1 MGKHIFT
8 GSMLVLTLSAT
19 TSVFANQAFDAQSPW
34 MLGDWS
40 GKRSALVEQGYDFSI
55 GYSGQGATLLNTSVD
70 SDKDAAYADQWNFSG
85 HFDLAKILNWD
96 NTQAYIN
103 ITKRD
108 GNQIENKSNALSTH
122 ISQVQEVYGRGQTWR
137 LTDMWI
143 KKTFMNNQLDLKV
156 GRFGQSED
164 FASFDCEFQNLALCG
179 GQIGHWS
186 GDQWFNGPVSQWA
199 ARVKWSFSPELA
211 AQIGAYEVNP
221 ENLKR
226 SKGFNLSTD
235 GSEGAIIPVELI
247 WTPALTLQHLPGE
260 YRLGYYYSTVNADNI
275 QTERSGNKHKYG
287 IWISAKQQLT
297 THTNDASRGLSIM
310 GQVALYDNK
319 TSIFQDAENIALV
332 YKGLAESRAK
342 DEIGLGLSRIS
353 VDSDRAPELD
363 EELNAELYY
372 AIQATNW
379 LKIRP
384 NLQYVKNI
392 GANPESGNAWAAGVK
407 FNMNF

>member
-19 TSVFANQAFDAQSPW
+19 TSIFANQAFDAQSLW

-55 GYSGQGATLLNTSVD
+55 AYSGQAATLLDTSVD

-85 HFDLAKILNWD
+85 SFDLAKILNWD

-143 KKTFMNNQLDLKV
+143 KKTFMNNQLDVKL

-199 ARVKWSFSPELA
+199 ARVKWNFSPELA

-235 GSEGAIIPVELI
+235 GSKGAIIPVELI
-247 WTPALTLQHLPGE
+247 WTPTLTPQHLPGE
-260 YRLGYYYSTVNADNI
+260 YRIGYYYSTVDTNNV
-275 QTERSGNKHKYG
+275 QTGYSENEHKYG
-287 IWISAKQQLT
+287 VWISAKQQLT
-297 THTNDASRGLSIM
+297 THANDANRGLSIM
-310 GQVALYDNK
+310 GQIALYDNK

-332 YKGLAESRAK
+332 YKGLADNRPK
-342 DEIGLGLSRIS
+342 DEIGLGISRIA
-353 VDSDRAPELD
+353 VDSDLAPELD
-363 EELNAELYY
+363 DELNAELYY
-372 AIQATNW
+372 GVQATNW

-392 GANPESGNAWAAGVK
+392 GANSESGNAWVAGVK